1 MWGVKHGWVGWIGS
15 GYEEEIIN
23 FASYW
28 EWCHFFSSEK
38 QPVIWFPLNW
48 CEIRDEKTDEW
59 EKYTEVLGFF
69 CLFVFCRWSPCSRHT
84 SQTLCIYSHHC
95 TYAVMCCHIDQIS
108 MNLCSPAHGHVVY
121 QSALTADP
129 LYYSPLQYQYLY
141 LCSTMV
147 YDYSNN

>member
-1 MWGVKHGWVGWIGS
+1 MWSVKHGWVGWIGS

-59 EKYTEVLGFF
+59 EKYTEVLGF
-69 CLFVFCRWSPCSRHT
+69 LFVCFLQMISLQS
-84 SQTLCIYSHHC
+84 SH
-95 TYAVMCCHIDQIS
+95 
-108 MNLCSPAHGHVVY
+108 
-121 QSALTADP
+121 QSD
-129 LYYSPLQYQYLY
+129 SLY
-141 LCSTMV
+141 LFSSLHICGNVLPHWPDQYELVLSSARTRGLPKCSHSWPTV
-147 YDYSNN
+147 LQSIAIPIPVPLFNNGLWL